1 MYTQDQSILEVL
13 FPFALILIV
22 WFIFDGLLRQ
32 KTRLPYKNKP
42 KRRRSKSVIIVEKSL
57 EWTGSA
63 CVLFLSIS
71 SGNFLMWHLILLGMP
86 LALVQLIQ
94 AIEQRENIPESKTHW
109 HSFLGAV
116 FTTAMVCRALVTF
129 N

>member
-1 MYTQDQSILEVL
+1 MYTHDKGILEVL

-22 WFIFDGLLRQ
+22 WFILDGLLRW
-32 KTRLPYKNKP
+32 KTKLPCKNKS
-42 KRRRSKSVIIVEKSL
+42 KRRRSRSVIIIEKFL
-57 EWTGSA
+57 EWTAGA
-63 CVLFLSIS
+63 FALFLTIS
-71 SGNFLMWHLILLGMP
+71 SGNFLMWHLVLLGMP

-94 AIEQRENIPESKTHW
+94 AIEQRENVPESKAHW

-116 FTTAMVCRALVTF
+116 FTAAMVCRALVSF

>member
-63 CVLFLSIS
+63 CVLFLTIG
-71 SGNFLMWHLILLGMP
+71 SGNFLMGHLIFFGLP

-94 AIEQRENIPESKTHW
+94 AIEQRENIPETKAHW

-116 FTTAMVCRALVTF
+116 FATAMVCRALVSF
-129 N
+129 H